1 LPTVGNRFL
10 CAGWDRLNDYD
21 AFPGAIDEPASAEQ
35 AGSVKKAEAPV
46 ITVAIVEDDERIRRS
61 LTTILGRE
69 KDIRCIASFP
79 TAEAGLEELP
89 KLQPKVL
96 LMDVNLPGIDGV
108 ECVKRLSGQLHG
120 TQILMLTVHEDSDVI
135 FNSLAAGAKGYLLK
149 PPRAAELIA
158 AVHDVI
164 AGGSPMTSVIARK
177 VVQSFAQAPAS
188 PKETD
193 KLSPRETEI
202 LDLLSKGYA
211 YKEIAAELNV
221 SYSTV
226 HTHIERIY
234 DKLHVHSRSHAIA
247 KYLGG

>member
-1 LPTVGNRFL
+1 
-10 CAGWDRLNDYD
+10 LNEFCPPP
-21 AFPGAIDEPASAEQ
+21 AAIDAPLAAAQPED
-35 AGSVKKAEAPV
+35 VKKISVEPT
-46 ITVAIVEDDERIRRS
+46 TVALVEDDERIRRS
-61 LTTILGRE
+61 LVTILGRQ
-69 KDIRCIASFP
+69 KDLKLIGTFAS
-79 TAEAGLEELP
+79 AEAALEALP
-89 KLQPKVL
+89 ALQPRVL

-108 ECVKRLSGQLHG
+108 ECVRRLSGHLRA
-120 TQILMLTVHEDSDVI
+120 TQILMLTVHDDTEVI

-149 PPRAAELIA
+149 PPRAAELVA

-164 AGGSPMTSVIARK
+164 AGGSPMTRAIARK
-177 VVQSFAQAPAS
+177 VVQSFAQIPAS

-211 YKEIAAELNV
+211 YKEIAGHLNV

-234 DKLHVHSRSHAIA
+234 DKLHVHSRSHAVA